1 MMKKGAGIGL
11 MAFWACAAM
20 GADVASTTLRV
31 SFDDAR
37 RGEVAQIV
45 AGGRDY
51 ASPVAR
57 FPLFEIACC
66 PAGQFTNRV
75 VASSRNAKAFTAEAD
90 PDGVRLVYRDVA
102 GALDEVVCTVAA
114 NGLKLVAW

>member
-1 MMKKGAGIGL
+1 M
-11 MAFWACAAM
+11 
-20 GADVASTTLRV
+20 
-31 SFDDAR
+31 
-37 RGEVAQIV
+37 AQIV

-75 VASSRNAKAFTAEAD
+75 VASSRNAKAFAAEAA
-90 PDGVRLVYRDVA
+90 PDDVRLVYRDVA
-102 GALDEVVCTVAA
+102 GALDEVVCTVVAKGPDLVWRIAA
-114 NGLKLVAW
+114 TPKPGWALFETRYPLLRPPASS